1 MVKECIKQ
9 YFELHKPY
17 IFEPA
22 DITAIIYVMC
32 TMMKAIGAD
41 CSLLMLT
48 GAIIGTLSCWKARR
62 INLVVLNIT
71 LLIFNVLC
79 IV

>member
-1 MVKECIKQ
+1 MKKSIEQ
-9 YFELHKPY
+9 YFELHEPY
-17 IFEPA
+17 RFDPA
-22 DITAIIYVMC
+22 DITATIYVIC
-32 TMMKAIGAD
+32 TIMKAIGAD

>member
-1 MVKECIKQ
+1 
-9 YFELHKPY
+9 
-17 IFEPA
+17 
-22 DITAIIYVMC
+22 
-32 TMMKAIGAD
+32 
-41 CSLLMLT
+41 MLV